1 MLPGT
6 GFMGLAAP
14 ADTNKDARTYIHGSA
29 VDVQAYY
36 KTLEASAKFVAR
48 HGRFVIDIAG

>member
-1 MLPGT
+1 
-6 GFMGLAAP
+6 MGLAAP